1 MDNVSIIDPKYMV
14 GTFMYVVGYIK
25 VTLFITITSVVFGS
39 ILGLLS
45 ALAEYNKIP
54 VARRIAQ
61 IFVAVCR
68 SLPNMILLYLVYY
81 GLPIAFLGLEMHT
94 GIHVPFEK
102 VPAIAVAI
110 VGLTLHT
117 GAYLSEI
124 FRAAIES
131 VPQGQREAAL
141 SIGMTQ
147 FQAFRR
153 IFLSQAAVF
162 ALPLFTNQFLSTM
175 KSTSIV
181 FVITV
186 VELLGAAKLYVE
198 DNSAYFEAYL
208 VVALIYWI
216 MGIVIEFIFARLTD
230 YLGRYKQGHSES

>member
-1 MDNVSIIDPKYMV
+1 M
-14 GTFMYVVGYIK
+14 
-25 VTLFITITSVVFGS
+25 
-39 ILGLLS
+39 
-45 ALAEYNKIP
+45 
-54 VARRIAQ
+54 
-61 IFVAVCR
+61 
-68 SLPNMILLYLVYY
+68 
-81 GLPIAFLGLEMHT
+81 
-94 GIHVPFEK
+94 
-102 VPAIAVAI
+102 PAIAVAI

-153 IFLSQAAVF
+153 IFLPQAAVF

>member
-1 MDNVSIIDPKYMV
+1 MDTASIIDPTYMV

-25 VTLFITITSVVFGS
+25 VTLFITIASVVFGS
-39 ILGLLS
+39 VLGLLS

-81 GLPIAFLGLEMHT
+81 GLPIAFLSLEMQT

-102 VPAIAVAI
+102 VPAILVAI

-153 IFLSQAAVF
+153 IFLPQAAVF

-208 VVALIYWI
+208 VVALIYWV
-216 MGIVIEFIFARLTD
+216 MGIVIEFVFARLTD
-230 YLGRYKQGHSES
+230 YLGRYKQGHSEY